1 MEPNAQDPMIIFKN
15 ILLLMQMELME
26 EVEMAIEAR
35 SKTS

>member
-1 MEPNAQDPMIIFKN
+1 MEPNAQDPMIILKN